1 MDFLS
6 PIWLWMYVGAFL
18 MLAELASPGFVV
30 FFFGLAAATVSL
42 SKWAFPSLPLWGQLA
57 AFSVYS
63 IIYLLVLRKYLKKV
77 FTGDKQESPSINN
90 EYIGRVGRVVEVVR
104 PDVPGRILIGDAE
117 WNARA
122 AVRLEPGT
130 EVRVVAQENLTF
142 TVEPLQGK
150 GAI

>member
-77 FTGDKQESPSINN
+77 FTGDKQESSAINN
-90 EYIGRVGRVVEVVR
+90 EYIGRVGRVVEVIR
-104 PDVPGRILIGDAE
+104 PEVPGRILLGDAE
-117 WNARA
+117 WAARSA
-122 AVRLEPGT
+122 TRLDPGT
-130 EVRVVAQENLTF
+130 EVRVVAQENLTLR
-142 TVEPLQGK
+142 VEP
-150 GAI
+150 I

>member
-77 FTGDKQESPSINN
+77 FTGDKQESLSINN

-104 PDVPGRILIGDAE
+104 PDVPGRILLGDAE
-117 WNARA
+117 WTAKA
-122 AVRLEPGT
+122 ATRLEPGT
-130 EVRVVAQENLTF
+130 EVRVVAQENLTLA
-142 TVEPLQGK
+142 VEP
-150 GAI
+150 I

>member
-6 PIWLWMYVGAFL
+6 PIWLWMYVGAVL

-77 FTGDKQESPSINN
+77 FMGDKQESLSINN
-90 EYIGRVGRVVEVVR
+90 EYIGRVGRVVEVIR
-104 PDVPGRILIGDAE
+104 PEVPGRILLGDAE
-117 WNARA
+117 WTAQSA
-122 AVRLEPGT
+122 TRLDPGT
-130 EVRVVAQENLTF
+130 EVRVVAQENLTLR
-142 TVEPLQGK
+142 VEP
-150 GAI
+150 I